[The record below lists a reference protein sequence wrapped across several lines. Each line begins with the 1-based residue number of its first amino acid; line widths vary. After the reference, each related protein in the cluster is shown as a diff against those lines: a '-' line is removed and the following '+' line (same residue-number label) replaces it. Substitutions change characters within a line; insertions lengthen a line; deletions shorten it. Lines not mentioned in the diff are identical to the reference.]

1 MLTRAIQWQRD
12 ELRRDPSGDIERLI
26 SGSAIIYGHE
36 EMSKEKR
43 TNYLEA
49 EFPYKWG
56 DIKKLLGGGTEYNRA
71 AIQRL
76 YGRQYQDISED
87 LISMGVLE
95 RTTRKGE
102 ATFSVPFLYRRGLDC
117 TQRFVGS

>member
-1 MLTRAIQWQRD
+1 MKNGGHVSGVVTPRDVISMLTRAIQWQRD

-49 EFPYKWG
+49 EFPHKWG
-56 DIKKLLGGGTEYNRA
+56 DIKKLLGGGPN
-71 AIQRL
+71 II
-76 YGRQYQDISED
+76 GRQSNAF
-87 LISMGVLE
+87 M
-95 RTTRKGE
+95 
-102 ATFSVPFLYRRGLDC
+102 A
-117 TQRFVGS
+117 GSIKIYLKT